1 MSEQIK
7 KEKNE
12 LYKKLFKNIMIAIV
26 ISIYFIFLNLGSV
39 NIENDIF
46 LTDIKVFS
54 MIILGISII
63 IFEKAYRKDSGELT
77 INAIETLV
85 LASYTLSIIYV
96 TNLFKFDFRYYVL
109 TSSYIFSI
117 YYVFKDIIIYTR
129 ENRKYLREL
138 SDISDIVKKEE
149 PSKKKATKKNVNMK
163 DTTRIENENEAN
175 AIENIKIEDEKN
187 EKEDNNEK
195 VVEEIKIPKAE
206 TKKTVSKKST
216 TRKTPAKKSTTKNSK
231 SKTATKKVEKTEN
244 ETATKTTTTKNRTT
258 KKSTKSTTKTTVNA
272 KKKTENKNDEK
283 LEKSVEEENKPKR
296 RGRPKKKV
304 EE

>member
-85 LASYTLSIIYV
+85 LASYTLSIIFV

-304 EE
+304 KE

>member
-39 NIENDIF
+39 NIEKDIF

-175 AIENIKIEDEKN
+175 AIENIKIEDEK
-187 EKEDNNEK
+187 EDNNEK

-216 TRKTPAKKSTTKNSK
+216 TRKTPAKKITTKNSK

>member
-1 MSEQIK
+1 MSEQIR

-85 LASYTLSIIYV
+85 LASYTLSIIFV

>member
-244 ETATKTTTTKNRTT
+244 ETATKTATTKNRTT